1 MGSDERVNYQQ
12 PYNKVP
18 IVEEAWKN
26 NGKSLMDVYRV
37 KKDNHDL
44 YHQFS
49 RESFTRRKN

>member
-12 PYNKVP
+12 PYNQVP